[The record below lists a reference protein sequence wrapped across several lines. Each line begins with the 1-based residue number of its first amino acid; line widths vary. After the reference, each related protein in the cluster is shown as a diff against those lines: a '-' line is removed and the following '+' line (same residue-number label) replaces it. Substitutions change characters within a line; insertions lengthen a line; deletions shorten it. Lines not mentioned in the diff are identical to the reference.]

1 MNNINIID
9 RGVIFKGEKDTDQQS
24 CAFPGICVLPG
35 GRWIGSC
42 RAAPAKKSS
51 GGQHG
56 LLSWSDDEGR
66 TWRAPFSPFVPPS
79 INGMP
84 GLFRGAYI
92 TAFSENRL
100 IAVLCWVDHSDPSLP
115 YFNEETEGL
124 LGTRIFFAESR
135 DEGVTWSAPELMDT
149 SPLNMPTPI
158 TGPVLLLSNGD
169 LACQFELNKDY
180 YDTSE
185 WRHASV
191 LMFSKDGG
199 SSWPE
204 HAIVSRDPDNR
215 IFYWDQRPGVLAD
228 GRILDLFWTYDNQAA
243 LYRNIHARESLDN
256 GRTWS
261 EMWDI
266 GVPGQPA
273 PPVSLPDGSL
283 VMVYMDRTNTPAVK
297 ARISEDNGRTWA
309 GGTETEIYLAG
320 TSSQTWKKGSMQDAW
335 AEMSEFSLG
344 LPTAARLQNGDI
356 LVAYYA
362 GTGTD
367 KTDVQWARIRV
378 E

>member
-1 MNNINIID
+1 
-9 RGVIFKGEKDTDQQS
+9 
-24 CAFPGICVLPG
+24 
-35 GRWIGSC
+35 
-42 RAAPAKKSS
+42 
-51 GGQHG
+51 
-56 LLSWSDDEGR
+56 
-66 TWRAPFSPFVPPS
+66 
-79 INGMP
+79 
-84 GLFRGAYI
+84 
-92 TAFSENRL
+92 
-100 IAVLCWVDHSDPSLP
+100 VDYSDPSLP

-135 DEGVTWSAPELMDT
+135 DDGVTWSAPELMDT

-185 WRHASV
+185 WRHSSV
-191 LMFSKDGG
+191 LMFSRDGG

-204 HAIVSRDPDNR
+204 HTIVSRDPDNR
-215 IFYWDQRPGVLAD
+215 IFYWDQRPAVLAD

-261 EMWDI
+261 EMWDTGI
-266 GVPGQPA
+266 PGQPA
-273 PPVSLPDGSL
+273 PPVSLSVGSL

-309 GGTETEIYLAG
+309 GGTETAIYLAG
-320 TSSQTWKKGSMQDAW
+320 TPSQTWKKGSMQDAW
-335 AEMSEFSLG
+335 AEMAEFSLG
-344 LPTAARLQNGDI
+344 LPAAARLQNGDI

-362 GTGTD
+362 GTDTD
-367 KTDVQWARIRV
+367 KTDIQWARIRV